1 MKRFLLGLFAVV
13 LSVSVISCT
22 SKEEKV
28 KEKLDYFEK
37 NIVEAFM
44 DENDAKGERLME
56 EFFEWY
62 DGLDKEE
69 MKIADEMLEEST
81 LGLLLIGGLEE
92 AFDEA
97 FDEAFMD
104 DDWSDDDWY

>member
-37 NIVEAFM
+37 NIVEAFA

-69 MKIADEMLEEST
+69 TKIADEMLEEST

-92 AFDEA
+92 ALEEA

>member
-1 MKRFLLGLFAVV
+1 M
-13 LSVSVISCT
+13 
-22 SKEEKV
+22 

-69 MKIADEMLEEST
+69 TKIADEMLEEST

>member
-1 MKRFLLGLFAVV
+1 MKKFLLGLFAVV
-13 LSVSVISCT
+13 LSVALISCT

-37 NIVEAFM
+37 NIVKAAMNE
-44 DENDAKGERLME
+44 DDAKGERLME

-62 DGLDKEE
+62 DELDDEE
-69 MKIADEMLEEST
+69 MKIADKMLEESA
-81 LGLLLIGGLEE
+81 LGMLLLGGIDGAIEGAFEE
-92 AFDEA
+92 AFS
-97 FDEAFMD
+97 D